1 MHKANGSFINDLDF
15 YSYKKFDT
23 FFNSAAVHMYNK
35 RGFMI
40 LDHICSVATSFYAI
54 RNLTISQQ
62 NLCQSMYV
70 PWVKKQVLV
79 YQVSCEN
86 IQM

>member
-35 RGFMI
+35 RGFH
-40 LDHICSVATSFYAI
+40 DTRSYSVATSFYVI
-54 RNLTISQQ
+54 RNLTISHKNQ
-62 NLCQSMYV
+62 CEVSMYV
-70 PWVKKQVLV
+70 WPG
-79 YQVSCEN
+79 
-86 IQM
+86 

>member
-35 RGFMI
+35 RGFH
-40 LDHICSVATSFYAI
+40 DTRSYSVATSFYVI
-54 RNLTISQQ
+54 
-62 NLCQSMYV
+62 
-70 PWVKKQVLV
+70 
-79 YQVSCEN
+79 
-86 IQM
+86 

>member
-35 RGFMI
+35 RGFML
-40 LDHICSVATSFYAI
+40 LDHSISKP
-54 RNLTISQQ
+54 NLTQ
-62 NLCQSMYV
+62 LEF
-70 PWVKKQVLV
+70 WT
-79 YQVSCEN
+79 
-86 IQM
+86 